1 MCPKTLA
8 WVTSV
13 KTGVCGALTGCQVA
27 QWQRICLP
35 LQETQEIQ
43 VQCLGRIDPLEEK
56 MATHSSGNPMDGGA
70 WDRVSPWGRTEP
82 GTTEHT
88 SITGCQAFP

>member
-56 MATHSSGNPMDGGA
+56 MATHSSGNPMDGRSLGQSQSMESHGA
-70 WDRVSPWGRTEP
+70 RHD
-82 GTTEHT
+82 
-88 SITGCQAFP
+88 